1 MRAASLVTAH
11 TFNTCSIRHV
21 QRVHIH
27 TFKFTDIHIHT
38 WLDDSHMAEDAC
50 EDGGRGLTHG

>member
-1 MRAASLVTAH
+1 LRAASLLTHDSTRAH
-11 TFNTCSIRHV
+11 VRHI
-21 QRVHIH
+21 QRF